1 MNTSFKCYLS
11 IVIIY
16 LGEGDLPAA
25 QQEFNQHL
33 QWVLRLQLM
42 DRVDTYLRS
51 NEIALEEVEFH

>member
-33 QWVLRLQLM
+33 QLALRLQLI